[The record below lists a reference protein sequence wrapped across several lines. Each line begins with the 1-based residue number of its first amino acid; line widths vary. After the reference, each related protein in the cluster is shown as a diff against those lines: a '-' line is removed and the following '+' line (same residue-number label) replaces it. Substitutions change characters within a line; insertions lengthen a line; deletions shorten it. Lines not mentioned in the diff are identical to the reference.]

1 MREHMKEVMRLIN
14 QYGFYK
20 WEEGYVT
27 AGRCYERDGNQTA
40 EDFNKMCN
48 KILNDIEEIL
58 E

>member
-20 WEEGYVT
+20 WEEGYAT
-27 AGRCYERDGNQTA
+27 AGQYDGISDYTA
-40 EDFNKMCN
+40 EDYAKICH